1 MGGLRGVLR
10 GVLTGVL
17 QACALALTPGLALAH
32 VSLAPAAA
40 PAGAYQVLRFGVG
53 HGCARGAPTTGLRV
67 EIPAGVEIARP
78 QPKPGWTLVIEK
90 SASAPAPRAVEWRGE
105 LAPEQFEE
113 FVMLVKLPAAEG
125 PLAFPAVQS
134 CGERQIRWDE
144 PAAASP
150 GAHPAPSL
158 TVGPSR

>member
-1 MGGLRGVLR
+1 MGVLR
-10 GVLTGVL
+10 GILEG
-17 QACALALTPGLALAH
+17 ALGSCVMALTPGLALAH

-40 PAGAYQVLRFGVG
+40 PAAAYQVLRFGVG
-53 HGCARGAPTTGLRV
+53 HGCAGGKPTTGLRV
-67 EIPAGVEIARP
+67 EIPAGVEVARP

-105 LAPEQFEE
+105 LAPEHFDE

-144 PAAASP
+144 AP
-150 GAHPAPSL
+150 GGRGGHPAPSL
-158 TVGPSR
+158 TVEPADGR